1 MEESVDRELSR
12 ANRKKASL
20 GLMMLDVDHFRGFN
34 DTFGHEAGDMV
45 LRALGNTLRAQF
57 RAEKVSAVTG
67 VKNLP

>member
-1 MEESVDRELSR
+1 
-12 ANRKKASL
+12 
-20 GLMMLDVDHFRGFN
+20 MLDVDHFRGFN